1 VKPPRVAAS
10 PVAFECKHL
19 KTVELPCD
27 APGRANYAV
36 FGQVIGVHIDD
47 GLIAEGKVDIL
58 RCRPLARLGYMDY
71 TVVDSVFA
79 MDRPA

>member
-1 VKPPRVAAS
+1 
-10 PVAFECKHL
+10 
-19 KTVELPCD
+19 
-27 APGRANYAV
+27 
-36 FGQVIGVHIDD
+36 VIGVHIDD